1 MVFSSLKSRKF
12 FFIFFLIIF
21 FNFKIANSVE
31 QKRYDDT
38 TILKKKLD
46 ELNWKNFDDP
56 KQHYLQ
62 IEEAKASIDILKNE
76 YYLDNWEDINQFSW
90 WTWGYGIESDLVAMI
105 VGDDYSIYVY
115 WKDEGYIKLD
125 DWKDVNPK
133 AFMDDMISTQN
144 SFKEDSIKNN
154 TSYVTNI
161 EWIFE
166 PTLNDEKKVVSY
178 SYKVTWDD
186 GNVNMESKN
195 LKLGKKGYLLSQY
208 VSQVDE
214 NTNFKETAE
223 YAKNFAEYISFDENF
238 RHADYKKGDKV
249 AAVGI
254 GGLVAGTL
262 GVKTLAKAGAF
273 AKFIPLLAKFW
284 WILLAPIAALGFFRK
299 KKNSQEKSD

>member
-1 MVFSSLKSRKF
+1 M
-12 FFIFFLIIF
+12 
-21 FNFKIANSVE
+21 
-31 QKRYDDT
+31 
-38 TILKKKLD
+38 
-46 ELNWKNFDDP
+46 NWKNFDDP

-166 PTLNDEKKVVSY
+166 PTLNDEKK
-178 SYKVTWDD
+178 
-186 GNVNMESKN
+186 
-195 LKLGKKGYLLSQY
+195 
-208 VSQVDE
+208 
-214 NTNFKETAE
+214 
-223 YAKNFAEYISFDENF
+223 
-238 RHADYKKGDKV
+238 
-249 AAVGI
+249 
-254 GGLVAGTL
+254 
-262 GVKTLAKAGAF
+262 
-273 AKFIPLLAKFW
+273 LLAIHIK
-284 WILLAPIAALGFFRK
+284 
-299 KKNSQEKSD
+299 